1 MFVINVS
8 EYGTGSYSFYRHLI
22 LFLGILYKAKRF
34 ASIRTT
40 TKAKVW
46 ALERRTFQKIV
57 MNTVNQEREQ
67 NIKFLKSV
75 SVLNDLSM
83 DVLHKIVDLLK
94 RVSTG

>member
-1 MFVINVS
+1 M
-8 EYGTGSYSFYRHLI
+8 
-22 LFLGILYKAKRF
+22 YKAKRF

-94 RVSTG
+94 RVRNHQIKCYSLQFKIIQNRSFIQLERQ